1 MGTVKAY
8 KNCNIWEHHL
18 KVQSRIR
25 WNLPVIFPLDFDFL
39 FLPLQFFLAL
49 FKKLKKLSHTKV
61 TYKKW
66 NLLPLSFTEHNPFSE
81 LWDRFFNHLFKRRI
95 KIVNLWRCNPTILRT
110 LLPRWELLVAH
121 LVLQHWMVL
130 KFTKNI
136 YVWGKAEKKLVILFR
151 NCKCKLGNSG

>member
-25 WNLPVIFPLDFDFL
+25 WNLPVIFPLDFDFR
-39 FLPLQFFLAL
+39 FLPLQFFFWRNYLIP
-49 FKKLKKLSHTKV
+49 
-61 TYKKW
+61 KW
-66 NLLPLSFTEHNPFSE
+66 HIKNETMLPLSFTEHNPFSE